1 MNKRIVG
8 AVLGIVAV
16 AFSSSVSGFAG
27 PIGAVGDLYLTSPN
41 SGQVQQFDGT
51 TYAYVGPFTQAGTLN
66 APVGLLFRP
75 DGNLLVGG
83 ADPVSGN
90 NVVKEYDNLGNFIRT
105 FAQVNGRDLANGPG
119 SDVLVAAASDGVLRF
134 DGLTGA
140 PLGSFT
146 SGYTFTSAQGI
157 GFAGPSGNLFAL
169 DQIGTSPASRIV
181 EFDGSTGVYIRTIA
195 TNLVFPFDLGVGP
208 NGNVFA
214 TQLQAFGAPADV
226 TEYDPVS
233 GALVGSYDT
242 PNSTFGIGL
251 DFNPASGRLLAS
263 MRNPDGFAEFAV
275 GGGYL
280 NTYLTAG
287 FQPNKIAFKVPEPA
301 TLGLLLVSLI
311 LAGRRH

>member
-1 MNKRIVG
+1 MAQPDLPTLE
-8 AVLGIVAV
+8 AVLGTDRY
-16 AFSSSVSGFAG
+16 
-27 PIGAVGDLYLTSPN
+27 VGDTRTHGEGAEGKLPITEEML
-41 SGQVQQFDGT
+41 
-51 TYAYVGPFTQAGTLN
+51 LN
-66 APVGLLFRP
+66 
-75 DGNLLVGG
+75 
-83 ADPVSGN
+83 
-90 NVVKEYDNLGNFIRT
+90 E
-105 FAQVNGRDLANGPG
+105 
-119 SDVLVAAASDGVLRF
+119 
-134 DGLTGA
+134 
-140 PLGSFT
+140 
-146 SGYTFTSAQGI
+146 
-157 GFAGPSGNLFAL
+157 PSGNLFAL